1 MADGTRPLGDQ
12 SDYGDW
18 PTPRGEC
25 ERGVFAFLSELAPF
39 MSAHASVPGVL
50 SGSRVLA
57 CEGRG
62 IWTMDDGRDLLTNLT
77 NLIQI

>member
-50 SGSRVLA
+50 GFWRA
-57 CEGRG
+57 KGG